1 MIENEV
7 HPKGEVVSP
16 GGVDNTQIE
25 DNQVEVHT
33 EGEVAQE
40 EQVATVVEKTEE
52 APAISGN
59 EINIR
64 SLRKDK
70 ERLERENREKD
81 LLLQELIRKNQPKE
95 QVQQQAQVDTSV
107 EEDFTI
113 ADDDFLEGKH
123 YRSLE
128 NRLKKQEAALNKYR
142 QQSESTTI
150 ETKLRSQYSDFD
162 KVVTPEN
169 IEALRTSQPEL
180 AETIGSGTNLYSS
193 AVSAYKIIKQLG
205 IYVEDN
211 YKTDRDLAQQNSLK
225 PKPLQSVSPQKGA
238 SPLEQAN
245 AFGQGRVLTQD
256 AKKQIYQKAL
266 ALSKQS
272 R

>member
-1 MIENEV
+1 MIEELVNTNEPRV
-7 HPKGEVVSP
+7 DAEEPTKDAA
-16 GGVDNTQIE
+16 DNTIVQE
-25 DNQVEVHT
+25 EYSSK
-33 EGEVAQE
+33 E
-40 EQVATVVEKTEE
+40 EQVATVVEKAKE
-52 APAISGN
+52 AQAISGN

-64 SLRKDK
+64 ALRKDK

-81 LLLQELIRKNQPKE
+81 LLLQELVNKNKPAPE
-95 QVQQQAQVDTSV
+95 PVQ
-107 EEDFTI
+107 EEEFNI

-123 YRSLE
+123 YRRLE
-128 NRLKKQEAALNKYR
+128 KQLKKQQDTLNKYR
-142 QQSESTTI
+142 QQSEATTI
-150 ETKLRSQYSDFD
+150 ETKLRTQYTDFD

-169 IEALRTSQPEL
+169 IEALRNSQPEL

-211 YKTDRDLAQQNSLK
+211 YKTDRALAQQNSLK

-245 AFGQGRVLTQD
+245 AFGQGRVLTKD
-256 AKKQIYQKAL
+256 AKKQIYQRAF
-266 ALSKQS
+266 ALSRQS